1 MSTFYIKNNQ
11 IDGKNIRIIGDD
23 VKHIKKVLRYNINDP
38 IEICDENGVVYEA
51 KISEYTETDEVLCEI
66 NEISEKKAEL
76 PYQLVLYQ
84 GLPKSDKL
92 ETIIQKCT
100 ELGINMVIPVQ
111 MERSVAKI
119 NEEKGSK
126 KTDRW
131 NKIATEASKQCGRQK
146 IPIVSNVINFENI
159 IENISKYDIVLVPYE
174 SEENISIKQILKGLK
189 RNIAS
194 IAIVIGPEGGFSD
207 EEINLLKENGAQIC
221 TLGQRILRTETAAIA
236 TVSMVNYELEL

>member
-23 VKHIKKVLRYNINDP
+23 VKHIKKVLRYNIDDP
-38 IEICDENGVVYEA
+38 IEICNENGVTYEA
-51 KISEYTETDEVLCEI
+51 QICEYTANDEILCKINKISEKNAEV
-66 NEISEKKAEL
+66 
-76 PYQLVLYQ
+76 PYKLDLYQ

-92 ETIIQKCT
+92 ETVIQKCT
-100 ELGINMVIPVQ
+100 ELGVTSVIPVQ
-111 MERSVAKI
+111 MARSVAKI
-119 NEEKGSK
+119 SDEKGGK
-126 KTDRW
+126 KLDRW

-146 IPIVSNVINFENI
+146 IPVVNNVSIFENI

>member
-11 IDGKNIRIIGDD
+11 IDDEIIKVVGDD
-23 VKHIKKVLRYNINDP
+23 VKHIKKVLRYNVDDY
-38 IEICDENGVVYEA
+38 IELCDENGVIYEA
-51 KISEYTETDEVLCEI
+51 QICEYTDKDEILCKI
-66 NEISEKKAEL
+66 NGISEKKAEV
-76 PYQLVLYQ
+76 PYTLVLYQ

-92 ETIIQKCT
+92 ETVIQKCT
-100 ELGINMVIPVQ
+100 ELGVTSFIPVQ
-111 MERSVAKI
+111 MARSVVKI

-131 NKIATEASKQCGRQK
+131 NKIAAEASKQCGRQK
-146 IPIVSNVINFENI
+146 IPMVNNVINFENI

-189 RNIAS
+189 SNIAS
-194 IAIVIGPEGGFSD
+194 IAIVIGPEGGFSE